1 MQKITQAL
9 YKLDSCPVW
18 LRQKLAGK
26 KKKSQ
31 HKHKVL
37 RENNLLPSEIWAKL
51 MTKKTKPKTKKKK
64 LWAMRN
70 RQQNLYNVYVAGLFW
85 GRIRNGCIA
94 EFHCQPAVLSSTIK
108 GAICKFWYSAYTVKL
123 EGFRG
128 PQYSEMPR
136 HKLKKKQLFQRWI
149 LVTSMI
155 GNIQNQTFFPTDLW
169 KVTSK
174 KWAWLHYITYITKY
188 VGWAL
193 HAFCSYLIQVVH

>member
-1 MQKITQAL
+1 MAKTKIG
-9 YKLDSCPVW
+9 
-18 LRQKLAGK
+18 RK
-26 KKKSQ
+26 KKKKANTSTRCWGKITFSPRRSGQSWWPKKQSQ
-31 HKHKVL
+31 K
-37 RENNLLPSEIWAKL
+37 R
-51 MTKKTKPKTKKKK
+51 KKKK

-193 HAFCSYLIQVVH
+193 HAFCSYLIQMVH